1 MKARYRL
8 KRRSFSLAGEATGG
22 VLKTTGRTIK
32 TLGTGLLGTV
42 VGGAIGAGID
52 TLAPGVGS
60 ALTNLGIGG
69 AGKTLLGMTAGKHLI
84 QGAGNAIGKIGESVE
99 NY

>member
-52 TLAPGVGS
+52 T
-60 ALTNLGIGG
+60 
-69 AGKTLLGMTAGKHLI
+69 
-84 QGAGNAIGKIGESVE
+84 
-99 NY
+99 